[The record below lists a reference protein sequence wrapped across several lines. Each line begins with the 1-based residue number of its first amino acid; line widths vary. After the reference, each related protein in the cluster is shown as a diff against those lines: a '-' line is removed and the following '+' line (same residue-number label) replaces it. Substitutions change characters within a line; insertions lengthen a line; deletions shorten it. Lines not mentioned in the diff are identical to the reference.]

1 MSYVKMMVHAVWSTK
16 NRAPLID
23 EKLKPELLSHLKEN
37 SIKKEIFID
46 TMNCLEDHI
55 HLLISLG
62 SEQTISKVLQL
73 IKGESSRWVN
83 QQQLIK
89 NYFDWQNDY
98 FAVSVSESMIDKV
111 RAYISN
117 QEQHHKQKS
126 FAQEYDDFIKKYGF
140 KINE

>member
-98 FAVSVSESMIDKV
+98 FAVSVSESMIDTV
-111 RAYISN
+111 RAYIKN
-117 QEQHHKQKS
+117 QQQHHKQKS
-126 FAQEYDDFIKKYGF
+126 FTQEYDKFVKKYGF
-140 KINE
+140 KIN